1 MFVLHQCGKFLV
13 KFFSKNLRV
22 WAEPI
27 KKRRFLFA
35 KLFLCA
41 SCVKEKAVL
50 WSISFVFCLNCCVR
64 HPSRHPERDL
74 RRCGI
79 LIFPFFNY
87 SSTASKGCFLLFLLC
102 INRIIYKNLDCKLA
116 YIHKDFLQGV
126 EFVDFFEIK
135 CYNFI
140 VLEFISYKI

>member
-27 KKRRFLFA
+27 KNGAFFLQSFFFALLVSKKKRYYGVLVLFFA
-35 KLFLCA
+35 LIVAFA
-41 SCVKEKAVL
+41 T
-50 WSISFVFCLNCCVR
+50 
-64 HPSRHPERDL
+64 PSRHPERDL

-87 SSTASKGCFLLFLLC
+87 SSTAIKSCFLFFLLC

-140 VLEFISYKI
+140 VLGFISYKI